1 MSQSLK
7 GLRVSGGI
15 KMSDSKRLR
24 WLAIANKTIR
34 NFGNLG
40 N

>member
-15 KMSDSKRLR
+15 KMSDSTRLR
-24 WLAIANKTIR
+24 WLAMSNKTFSKI
-34 NFGNLG
+34 GNLG
-40 N
+40 K